1 MPQILVLD
9 RHKVTLIERQKAAK
23 LAEQEKQTYKK
34 PTKKKAS
41 GLIEDPHKGFSKGE
55 KDLYI
60 QVNKLNRTVERTR
73 AAEEQKTLDVR
84 NNLISYWCLVFQS
97 KADLQWNSC
106 PYYESSKQGRIRQK

>member
-60 QVNKLNRTVERTR
+60 
-73 AAEEQKTLDVR
+73 
-84 NNLISYWCLVFQS
+84 
-97 KADLQWNSC
+97 
-106 PYYESSKQGRIRQK
+106 